1 MNARQAR
8 EEIAARPNLHAF
20 ISLTEETGEGTA
32 VGVKDVVD
40 VLGAV
45 TTAGARILPAV
56 PSTEDAPI
64 IRAMRAAG
72 CVVVGKTNL
81 HEFAFGVTSINPHY
95 GAVVNPRAPGR
106 IAGGSSG
113 GSAAAVAAGLVTW
126 ALGTDTGGSI
136 RIPAAL
142 CGVVGFKPTIGTFDT
157 TGVVPL
163 SRSLDTLGPL
173 APDVDTAA
181 MAFAQM
187 QGERDVRAQA
197 PVALSEFRLAV
208 IGGWGDDLD
217 AQTSAAWQMMTRG
230 LPAVDFP
237 ARAPL
242 NEIGFTILLAE
253 AAAFHRHW
261 LETVPKRYGK
271 DVLEPLRRGLEV
283 SRDSYVAALMEQA
296 RLRTL
301 ADAALESQGVDAVLV
316 PATRIIAPRLAD
328 NFERQ
333 DLTGYTRPF
342 NTTGQPVVCLPMPT
356 AGVPIGIQL
365 VGRHGQDGRLLTIAH
380 AVENEWAALNP
391 SLAR

>member
-8 EEIAARPNLHAF
+8 EKIAARPDLHAF

-40 VLGAV
+40 VLGTV
-45 TTAGARILPAV
+45 TTAGARILPVV
-56 PSTEDAPI
+56 PSAEDAPI
-64 IRAMRAAG
+64 VRAMRAAG

-157 TGVVPL
+157 TGVIPL

-173 APDVDTAA
+173 TPDVDTAA

-187 QGERDVRAQA
+187 QGERGLRAQP
-197 PVALSEFRLAV
+197 PVARSEFRLAV

-217 AQTSAAWQMMTRG
+217 AETSAAWQTMTRG

-261 LETVPKRYGK
+261 LETAPERYGK

-283 SRDSYVAALMEQA
+283 SRASYVAALMEQA

-301 ADAALESQGVDAVLV
+301 ADAALESQGLDAVLV

-342 NTTGQPVVCLPMPT
+342 NTTGQPVVCLPVPT

-365 VGRHGQDGRLLTIAH
+365 VGRHGQDRRLLTIAR
-380 AVENEWAALNP
+380 ALENEWAALNP